1 MLSVNNPNVLQ
12 SAKNHGAK
20 HMPEKVIGLLENIG
34 QSLIFFVIGASIALG
49 QSMANGEPANLKI
62 IIGRAL
68 TVGGLAM
75 AAGAVLAWFP
85 DLPFVG
91 QVGFAAALASLGSSG
106 IERIIFR
113 YLDAKRGQ

>member
-1 MLSVNNPNVLQ
+1 
-12 SAKNHGAK
+12 
-20 HMPEKVIGLLENIG
+20 
-34 QSLIFFVIGASIALG
+34 
-49 QSMANGEPANLKI
+49 
-62 IIGRAL
+62 
-68 TVGGLAM
+68 M

-113 YLDAKRGQ
+113 YLDSKRGQ